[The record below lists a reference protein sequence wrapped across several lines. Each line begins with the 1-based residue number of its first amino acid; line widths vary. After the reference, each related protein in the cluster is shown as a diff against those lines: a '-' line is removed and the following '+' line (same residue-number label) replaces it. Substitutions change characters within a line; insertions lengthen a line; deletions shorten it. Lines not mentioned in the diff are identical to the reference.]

1 MVIIFIIVM
10 YFSRMSELY
19 LSLTFRKLKDS
30 LELNI
35 SSSELKKKKEKKSQ
49 KTLQFQLLGE

>member
-1 MVIIFIIVM
+1 
-10 YFSRMSELY
+10 MSELY

-35 SSSELKKKKEKKSQ
+35 SSSGLKKKEEKKSQ

>member
-1 MVIIFIIVM
+1 
-10 YFSRMSELY
+10 MSELY

-35 SSSELKKKKEKKSQ
+35 SSSELKKKKKK
-49 KTLQFQLLGE
+49 KARKPCNFNY